1 MYAGKRESAPGGQE
15 PKMLTKFKNDVNKIA
30 AALAVSLISSDGVI
44 DEEEKQVAVAVGQA
58 MLPGFSKATFEN
70 LLDHVDDMP
79 SAYELAHPLRK
90 LLDDEA
96 KDRIMDYLVA
106 VAGADHQVVR
116 VEAEELKAVAKALG
130 VPVPPIRIT
139 KPGRD

>member
-1 MYAGKRESAPGGQE
+1 
-15 PKMLTKFKNDVNKIA
+15 MLTRYKSDVNKIA

-44 DEEEKQVAVAVGQA
+44 DEEEKQVAVSVGQN
-58 MLPGFSKATFEN
+58 MLPGFSKATFEE
-70 LLDHVDDMP
+70 LLDHIDEMP
-79 SAYELAHPLRK
+79 SAYELAHPLK
-90 LLDDEA
+90 KVLDDET

-106 VAGADHQVVR
+106 VAGADHKVVR

-130 VPVPPIRIT
+130 VPVPPIRVV

>member
-1 MYAGKRESAPGGQE
+1 
-15 PKMLTKFKNDVNKIA
+15 MLTRYKSDVNKIA

-44 DEEEKQVAVAVGQA
+44 DEEEKQVAVEVGQN
-58 MLPGFSKATFEN
+58 MLPGFSKATFEE
-70 LLDHVDDMP
+70 LLDHIDEMP
-79 SAYELAHPLRK
+79 SAYELAHPLK
-90 LLDDEA
+90 KVLDDET

-106 VAGADHQVVR
+106 VAGADHKVVR

-130 VPVPPIRIT
+130 VPVPPIRVV